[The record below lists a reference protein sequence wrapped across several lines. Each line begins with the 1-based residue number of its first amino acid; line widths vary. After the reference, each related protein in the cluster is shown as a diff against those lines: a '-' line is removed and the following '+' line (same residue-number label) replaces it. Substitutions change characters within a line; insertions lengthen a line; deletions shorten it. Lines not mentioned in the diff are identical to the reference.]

1 MKRGTRLTRL
11 LPWLLLAA
19 AYLVTVGWF
28 ALNGA
33 HNLDAD
39 MSSEMILAQLQN
51 QEGTLL
57 TRNWYYS
64 SELRVV
70 SPVPLYQLGLLLFPQ
85 NWHAARTF
93 GTALMLAGIIAAF
106 LYFARR
112 VKMGEMGVYM
122 AAILAMPFSSVYAYV
137 GFFNGGYSVYLML
150 VFVLLGLI
158 LGMDRARHKAG
169 CLLAIALLSLWGG
182 AGGVRMMLF
191 LAVPLA
197 AAYAVEVF
205 DALRRHERIAQAME
219 PALFW
224 PLLGAA
230 VAAVMTA
237 AGYVINEKVLSR
249 LFDYMRYDQMGLS
262 MPESGMFFAQLTGIA
277 EFFGCRETTQMFSA
291 RGIASLLALCM
302 MGVSLLV
309 LAELLLRRREGR
321 LSLCHSV
328 LLLFTVF
335 SVLLGV
341 VINALTENYFARYFL
356 PGLLMLVVM
365 ILVAWQNTQCRSA
378 LLRRAVPLALC
389 AVFALESAIY
399 LRQEQSSGTAAYE
412 EAAEWLV
419 QNGFT
424 QGYATFWNAATLT
437 EASSGAIE
445 VYTMTD
451 SYWEDDWKK
460 LELNRFLQKKSHF
473 SRVSD
478 RRQRRGT
485 QGSAQLDTSRVMDG
499 KFFVLLSGRESAQKD
514 VPYANEAHL
523 VYTCAAGNIY
533 AYESVDA
540 LYDTIEETP

>member
-1 MKRGTRLTRL
+1 MKKGTRL

-19 AYLVTVGWF
+19 AYLATVGWF
-28 ALNGA
+28 AQNGA

-57 TRNWYYS
+57 TQNWYYS

-85 NWHAARTF
+85 DWHAARTL

-112 VKMGEMGVYM
+112 MEMGEMGVYM

-158 LGMDRARHKAG
+158 VGMDRARHRAG
-169 CLLAIALLSLWGG
+169 CLLAVALLSLWGG
-182 AGGVRMMLF
+182 AGGVRMLLF
-191 LAVPLA
+191 LAAPLA
-197 AAYAVEVF
+197 AAYAVEAF
-205 DALRRHERIAQAME
+205 DAIRRHERIAQAME

-224 PLLGAA
+224 PLLGAF

-237 AGYVINEKVLSR
+237 VGYAINEKVLSR

-262 MPESGMFFAQLTGIA
+262 MPKSDMFFAQLTGIA

-309 LAELLLRRREGR
+309 LLELLLRRREGR
-321 LSLCHSV
+321 LSLRHSV

-335 SVLLGV
+335 SVALGV

-356 PGLLMLVVM
+356 PGLLMLIVM
-365 ILVAWQNTQCRSA
+365 ILLAWQQTQCRSA

-399 LRQEQSSGTAAYE
+399 LRQEQSSETAPYE

-437 EASSGAIE
+437 EASDGAIE

-473 SRVSD
+473 GRVSA
-478 RRQRRGT
+478 RRQGAEA
-485 QGSAQLDTSRVMDG
+485 QGAAQLDTSRVMDG
-499 KFFVLLSGRESAQKD
+499 KFFVLLSGREAAQKD

-523 VYTCAAGNIY
+523 VHTCAAGSIY

-540 LYDTIEETP
+540 LYDTVEETP